1 MTSGPTSPTLFEQCQ
16 RFFYVPLQLKYKDE
30 GDKANGLTSPP
41 NDAIIWTEKGVSQ
54 LAWSHQL
61 FVIAEICPHSSK
73 MTVDITGVTQ
83 AQSGRTTLKKFGL
96 PANLSDYKQKYSQIL
111 LFEQVTG
118 I

>member
-1 MTSGPTSPTLFEQCQ
+1 
-16 RFFYVPLQLKYKDE
+16 
-30 GDKANGLTSPP
+30 
-41 NDAIIWTEKGVSQ
+41 
-54 LAWSHQL
+54 
-61 FVIAEICPHSSK
+61 

-83 AQSGRTTLKKFGL
+83 AQSGRTTLKRFVL